1 MAARVVTPRN
11 FPRLTVRQGKARQGK
26 ARQGKA
32 RQYMPQTHARPEPVP
47 PPSAQ
52 RHTRLPMP
60 RVCGSSVRVTDQPQ
74 HALVQLQK
82 QIRREERANNALV
95 EDIAAL
101 TVVLGFD

>member
-1 MAARVVTPRN
+1 
-11 FPRLTVRQGKARQGK
+11 
-26 ARQGKA
+26 
-32 RQYMPQTHARPEPVP
+32 
-47 PPSAQ
+47 
-52 RHTRLPMP
+52 MP

-101 TVVLGFD
+101 TVVLGFDRKGIGGAVHTASDIRTLVDTLRQRDAV